1 MNACCVIPQQQ
12 WQKHCSV
19 AELTA
24 PFYFGMHSALGEE
37 PAEVSKMTC
46 SKSVCSMLHE
56 VLDAELVEYA
66 DLLTW
71 NPVEQIAMSNVY
83 DIDRRLSSYDKIPC
97 YLREDLSLSNTKK
110 FWTSGVQEICSCCT
124 RSQEK
129 LSFGLMTIRV
139 RFLLQVT
146 CSFVVRSRRSVSFQH
161 TLCCTVGWCILCLKK
176 RCSCVLTS

>member
-83 DIDRRLSSYDKIPC
+83 DIDRRLSSYDKIPG

-110 FWTSGVQEICSCCT
+110 FWTSGVQVDMFLLHPESRKAI
-124 RSQEK
+124 
-129 LSFGLMTIRV
+129 V
-139 RFLLQVT
+139 RFDDHSYQSLAPGDLFF
-146 CSFVVRSRRSVSFQH
+146 CSAQSNISFISAH
-161 TLCCTVGWCILCLKK
+161 A
-176 RCSCVLTS
+176 VLYRWLVYSLS